1 MVRTLL
7 ATGTSS
13 VCATQKGRTQHM
25 NAVRGDA
32 LQIYVDAP
40 SPDIMVDTADVNV
53 IMGSTRGVLI
63 KTWGCFKTTAVV
75 VQRKQQHL
83 HQQHQRQIQQW
94 RQIQQREDLWLISI
108 SVNSNSLCS
117 KKWIIQSPSL
127 Y

>member
-13 VCATQKGRTQHM
+13 VCPTQKERTQHM
-25 NAVRGDA
+25 NAARGDA

-40 SPDIMVDTADVNV
+40 SPDMMVDTGDVNV
-53 IMGSTRGVLI
+53 IMGSTQDVLI

-83 HQQHQRQIQQW
+83 HRQHQRQIQQ
-94 RQIQQREDLWLISI
+94 
-108 SVNSNSLCS
+108 
-117 KKWIIQSPSL
+117 
-127 Y
+127 